1 MTGVSLCRVRLL
13 LVGLVAV
20 QLGRKGVYVFICRA
34 EFEFEFGFG
43 LERRVMACLFGEKAY
58 SWDYVV

>member
-1 MTGVSLCRVRLL
+1 VRLL